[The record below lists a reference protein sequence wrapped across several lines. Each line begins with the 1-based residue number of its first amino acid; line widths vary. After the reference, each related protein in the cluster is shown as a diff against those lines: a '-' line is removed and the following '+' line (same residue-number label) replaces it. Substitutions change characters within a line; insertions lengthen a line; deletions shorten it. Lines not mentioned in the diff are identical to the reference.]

1 MRSGQKAT
9 APSLNSATAPP
20 VPKPIREWYERLAM
34 QYDTMEKIR
43 ADYFDATKSL
53 DELNET
59 IEALKVFTE
68 QRKQYDTLLDTAV
81 DELLEN

>member
-1 MRSGQKAT
+1 
-9 APSLNSATAPP
+9 
-20 VPKPIREWYERLAM
+20 M